1 MTAPADRAE
10 LRRAVAYCVRVFLVV
25 RIALFGLG
33 LLATGLIP
41 QNERVGVPGRAAPL
55 IEGGW
60 QNLWTAWERSDAI
73 WYLRI
78 ATDGYSPD
86 DTSGAFFPLFP
97 LLVRAVSTVT
107 GGHPLLA
114 AYLVSNIAL
123 LIGLVLLY
131 RLTTLELSE
140 ALARRAVLYLCV
152 FPTGF
157 FLFAPYTES
166 LFLALSVGTLY
177 AARRSR
183 WALAAGLGLLAAT
196 SRSPGVLLAL
206 PLLIEAVLQARAL
219 ASPPALAPRAPRA
232 PRALRAQLAVLSK
245 GAGAALATVAGLALY
260 LGYWQRLAGDFRR
273 PASLQQTGWGKE
285 LTPPYETLLD
295 GARVAEQYV
304 GDYPGGYFGIDLLVV
319 VLVLVCSLWVA
330 LRVRPT
336 YGAYLAVSLLV
347 PLALVFG
354 GRPLLSLP
362 RIYLVLFPVTWALAR
377 FAERFR
383 AQDAVLAVSA
393 GLMALLAALFVSSYP
408 IF

>member
-1 MTAPADRAE
+1 MTAPADRAA
-10 LRRAVAYCVRVFLVV
+10 LRRAVAYCVQVFLIV

-41 QNERVGVPGRAAPL
+41 QNERIGVPGRAAPL

-97 LLVRAVSTVT
+97 LLVRAVSTLT

-206 PLLIEAVLQARAL
+206 PLIVEAGLQARAL
-219 ASPPALAPRAPRA
+219 APG
-232 PRALRAQLAVLSK
+232 ALRARLVVLSK

-273 PASLQQTGWGKE
+273 PATLQQSGWGKE
-285 LTPPYETLLD
+285 FSAPYDTLLD

-304 GDYPGGYFGIDLLVV
+304 GGYPGGYFGIDLLIV
-319 VLVLVCSLWVA
+319 VLVLAASVWVA

-336 YGAYLAVSLLV
+336 YGAYLAVSVLV
-347 PLALVFG
+347 PLTLAFA

-383 AQDAVLAVSA
+383 AHDAVLAVSA
-393 GLMALLAALFVSSYP
+393 ALMALLAALFVSSYP